1 MVKIFYG
8 IYGNTIDVTDIC
20 FSQLKNNSII
30 TIPDGEFNRS
40 AYFTEVFIGK
50 EKSIFII
57 IDGVIYEYDKNYTV
71 KINTVN
77 NYICSELK
85 LRILYGISGNTID
98 VTDICLSKLKGYDN
112 VVTIPCGDFNRKLYF
127 MDHLPGV
134 KKSIFILNNQI
145 IREYG
150 PQYVVRIQLPDNT
163 IKIKTACILQNLWEN
178 T

>member
-1 MVKIFYG
+1 MLKILYG

-40 AYFTEVFIGK
+40 AYFTEFLTKK

-77 NYICSELK
+77 NYICSELNFQ
-85 LRILYGISGNTID
+85 ILYGISGKTVD
-98 VTDICLSKLKGYDN
+98 VSDICLSKLKGYDN
-112 VVTIPCGDFNRKLYF
+112 VVTIPCGDFNRVMYF
-127 MDHLPGV
+127 TDPLPGI
-134 KKSIFILNNQI
+134 KKSIFVVNNDI
-145 IREYG
+145 IHEYG
-150 PQYVVRIQLPDNT
+150 PQYVIRIQLPDT
-163 IKIKTACILQNLWEN
+163 TVKINTACIMPNLWIN
-178 T
+178 S